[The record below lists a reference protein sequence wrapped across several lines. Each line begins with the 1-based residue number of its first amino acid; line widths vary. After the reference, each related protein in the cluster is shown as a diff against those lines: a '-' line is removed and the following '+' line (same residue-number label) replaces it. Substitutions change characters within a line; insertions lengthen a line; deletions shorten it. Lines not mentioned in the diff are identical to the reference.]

1 MAKEAYLHG
10 KRGLL
15 TLACR
20 RYDSISQGLFR
31 VYNRSLLPYDRPLL
45 TLTHTHT
52 AGQSASIFQ
61 QRFKRLWKRS
71 ETLAEFV
78 FLDGPHT
85 LPPRE
90 VQGVRT
96 EGVRAEGVQTKAGA
110 QDAQGPAL
118 CWWLPGLAKGAA
130 HPGLYA
136 RPLLLCIE
144 ASFAAYRGLF
154 CCICR
159 PLLLRIEASFAV
171 YVGLF
176 CCV

>member
-1 MAKEAYLHG
+1 M
-10 KRGLL
+10 
-15 TLACR
+15 
-20 RYDSISQGLFR
+20 YD
-31 VYNRSLLPYDRPLL
+31 RSLLPHDRPRL

-96 EGVRAEGVQTKAGA
+96 EGVKAEGVKAEGVRTEGVRAEGEQTKAGA

-144 ASFAAYRGLF
+144 ASFAVCRGLF

-159 PLLLRIEASFAV
+159 PLLL
-171 YVGLF
+171 YM
-176 CCV
+176 